1 MRPMRAKES
10 EVIATQLGELLQEFV
25 NRVSHLQGRTL
36 SVLTNES
43 VTLQQ
48 VLLLRRLKQLT
59 ESTPSEMAERMRM
72 SLPAVSQMIDRL
84 FQIGLLTRTEA
95 PDDRRR
101 KRIAVTAA
109 GTALLERV
117 HQARVE
123 EYVAGTSALSPQL
136 RADLVKL
143 LRRALE
149 ELQEES
155 VAVSR
160 QGARRAS
167 GS

>member
-1 MRPMRAKES
+1 MRPIRAKES

-48 VLLLRRLKQLT
+48 VLLLRRLKQLS

-123 EYVAGTSALSPQL
+123 EYVAGTSTLSPQL